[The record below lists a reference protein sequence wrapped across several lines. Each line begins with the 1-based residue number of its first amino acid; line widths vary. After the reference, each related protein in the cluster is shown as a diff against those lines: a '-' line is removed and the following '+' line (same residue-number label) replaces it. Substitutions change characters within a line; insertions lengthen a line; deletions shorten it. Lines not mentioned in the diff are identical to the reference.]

1 MDMLRDLGVSESAID
16 ELESI
21 YGDTVTKCLDDNSNN
36 VKMIYSYMRNIGIDT
51 RDSILVLHLDLFLH
65 SYRNFINLLTR
76 KNVYDF
82 VQVLNNDPNAIYEL
96 YE

>member
-1 MDMLRDLGVSESAID
+1 
-16 ELESI
+16 
-21 YGDTVTKCLDDNSNN
+21 
-36 VKMIYSYMRNIGIDT
+36 MIYSYMKNIGIDT
-51 RDSILVLHLDLFLH
+51 RDSILVIHLDLFLH

-82 VQVLNNDPNAIYEL
+82 VQILNNDPNAIYEL

>member
-1 MDMLRDLGVSESAID
+1 MDMLRDLGVSESAIG

-21 YGDTVTKCLDDNSNN
+21 YGDAVIKCLVDNSNN
-36 VKMIYSYMRNIGIDT
+36 VKMIYSYMKNIGIDT
-51 RDSILVLHLDLFLH
+51 RDSILVIHLDLFLH

-82 VQVLNNDPNAIYEL
+82 VQILNNDPNAIYEL

>member
-21 YGDTVTKCLDDNSNN
+21 YGDTVTKCLEDNSNN

>member
-21 YGDTVTKCLDDNSNN
+21 YGDAVTKCLEDNSNN

-82 VQVLNNDPNAIYEL
+82 VQILNNDPNAIYEL

>member
-1 MDMLRDLGVSESAID
+1 MLRDLGVSESAID

-21 YGDTVTKCLDDNSNN
+21 YGDTVTKCLEDNSNN